1 MKRLQRGLWSHLRV
15 QQAHR
20 KIVRQLATLQRMH
33 RRTETVDQN
42 VAVDLACPSCF
53 GPMPTPALLWPCGHT
68 FCAGCA
74 ADMVAREV
82 CEICDSSV
90 ERQVPNQI
98 AAAICRTFLSRQTLL
113 TQTHELLQTYGSTLD
128 LIAAEESLVGRAGG
142 ARGMGSVARLI

>member
-1 MKRLQRGLWSHLRV
+1 
-15 QQAHR
+15 
-20 KIVRQLATLQRMH
+20 
-33 RRTETVDQN
+33 
-42 VAVDLACPSCF
+42 
-53 GPMPTPALLWPCGHT
+53 
-68 FCAGCA
+68 
-74 ADMVAREV
+74 MVAREV

-90 ERQVPNQI
+90 ERQVSNQI